1 MGDYFTQESFSENT
15 LTVQI
20 SLARLLDPSKIL
32 K

>member
-20 SLARLLDPSKIL
+20 SLTELLDPNSIL